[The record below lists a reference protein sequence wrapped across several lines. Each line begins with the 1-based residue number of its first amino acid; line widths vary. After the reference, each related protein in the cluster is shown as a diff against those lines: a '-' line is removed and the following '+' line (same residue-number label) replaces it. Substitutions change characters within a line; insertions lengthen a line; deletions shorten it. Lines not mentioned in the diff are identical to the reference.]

1 MMKTFTIVLAIMSMF
16 TTSYAQDST
25 IIHIWPGAVPGSSEA
40 KHAPTVTDNHSGG
53 VTRLTDVTD
62 PTLTVFRPAAGH
74 ANGAAMVV
82 CPGGGYQIL
91 AIDLE
96 GYDIAHWLT
105 RLGFTAFVLQYRV
118 PNMRKGALQDVQ
130 RAIRLVRQQ
139 ADHWGIQA
147 DQVGVMGFSAG
158 GSLSARIST
167 EYDHALYPSVDQA
180 DSLSAKPDFT
190 MLIYPAYLDLGPGNT
205 LTRELHVNAETPPM
219 FIFQTADDPYGNSAL
234 VMAGALRKA
243 KASVELHYYPKGGH
257 GYGMR
262 RAPAGD
268 EWPPLAAKWLAQR
281 VHATVT
287 P

>member
-1 MMKTFTIVLAIMSMF
+1 MKAFTIVLALMSMF

-25 IIHIWPGAVPGSSEA
+25 VIHIWPGAVPGSKAA
-40 KHAPTVTDNHSGG
+40 KHAPAVTNDHHGDI
-53 VTRLTDVTD
+53 TRLTNVTD

-74 ANGAAMVV
+74 ANGAAMIV

-105 RLGFTAFVLQYRV
+105 SLGFTAFVLEYRV
-118 PNMRKGALQDVQ
+118 PNMRDGALQDVQ
-130 RAIRLVRQQ
+130 RSMRLVR
-139 ADHWGIQA
+139 DHAKRWGVRSDKI
-147 DQVGVMGFSAG
+147 GVMGFSAG

-167 EYDHALYPSVDQA
+167 EYDHSLYPPVDKA
-180 DSLSAKPDFT
+180 DSVSAKPDFT

-205 LTRELHVNAETPPM
+205 LTPELEVNGNTPPM
-219 FIFQTADDPYGNSAL
+219 FIFQTADDPYGHSSL

-262 RAPAGD
+262 RAPAGP
-268 EWPPLAAKWLAQR
+268 EWPPLAAKWLAQQVR
-281 VHATVT
+281 TAV
-287 P
+287 PQ